1 MDRHPNDL
9 TTDEEIE
16 AALEEARSASDDP
29 RIVEATY
36 HPEPDLDLFVL
47 KISDGRRLVIPR
59 EDIQPLA
66 DASREQASDFTT
78 APIGSHIW
86 WPQLDDGLHISGIL
100 EHRFG
105 NSEWMARLERRG
117 VAA

>member
-1 MDRHPNDL
+1 MAEWVL
-9 TTDEEIE
+9 ETTDEQID
-16 AALEEARSASDDP
+16 AALERARAQGELP

-66 DASREQASDFTT
+66 GVTQAQAADFTT
-78 APIGSHIW
+78 APLGSHIY
-86 WPQLDDGLHISGIL
+86 WPQLDEGLHMDGL
-100 EHRFG
+100 
-105 NSEWMARLERRG
+105 LERRYG
-117 VAA
+117 NAKWMAGLERREVAA

>member
-1 MDRHPNDL
+1 VDRHPNDL

-16 AALEEARSASDDP
+16 TALEEVRNAPEEP

-59 EDIQPLA
+59 EYIQALA
-66 DASREQASDFTT
+66 GATPEQAADFTT

-86 WPQLDDGLHISGIL
+86 WPQMDDGMHISGLL
-100 EHRFG
+100 EHRYG
-105 NSEWMARLERRG
+105 NDKWMARLERRD

>member
-1 MDRHPNDL
+1 MAEWVL
-9 TTDEEIE
+9 ETTDEQID
-16 AALEEARSASDDP
+16 AALERARAQGELP

-59 EDIQPLA
+59 EYIQPLA
-66 DASREQASDFTT
+66 GATPEQAADFTT
-78 APIGSHIW
+78 NPIGSHIW
-86 WPQLDDGLHISGIL
+86 WPKLDEGLHIAGLL
-100 EHRFG
+100 EHRYG
-105 NSEWMARLERRG
+105 NDKWMARLDRRD